1 MHYLTVYIPP
11 NDVGAAN
18 EYLRT
23 LKWIIHRIKTLESNP
38 NIVLV
43 GDFNKIAIGKVD
55 FLESF
60 GLVRVVKQGV
70 ATHLKGSTLDEV

>member
-1 MHYLTVYIPP
+1 VHYLTVYIPP
-11 NDVGAAN
+11 NDVSVAN

-23 LKWIIHRIKTLESNP
+23 LKWIILRIKTLESNP

>member
-1 MHYLTVYIPP
+1 VYIPP
-11 NDVGAAN
+11 NDVSVAN

-23 LKWIIHRIKTLESNP
+23 LKWIILRIKTLESNP

-60 GLVRVVKQGV
+60 SLVRVVEQGV
-70 ATHLKGSTLDEV
+70 ATHLKGNTLD